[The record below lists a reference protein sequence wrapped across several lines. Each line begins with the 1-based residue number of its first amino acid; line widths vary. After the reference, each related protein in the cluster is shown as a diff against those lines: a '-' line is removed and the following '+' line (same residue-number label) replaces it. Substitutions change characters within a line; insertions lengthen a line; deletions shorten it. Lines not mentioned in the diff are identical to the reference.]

1 VVVVSRL
8 LPGTGVGRVVGR
20 EDKGKR
26 WKASEKL
33 ALAVAF
39 FCIFKAFL

>member
-8 LPGTGVGRVVGR
+8 LPGTGAGRVVGR

-26 WKASEKL
+26 WQARVKL

-39 FCIFKAFL
+39 F